1 MRQAPTLL
9 VALLEAINT
18 GAQSF
23 RRGEEDFTVFTFTR
37 ILTLASISPRDL
49 GSFPSLGQLEFST
62 AST

>member
-49 GSFPSLGQLEFST
+49 GSFPSLGQL
-62 AST
+62 